1 MRSSSRL
8 SPLNPRAQSRRTTN
22 SKAYKQVNVIRHK
35 HVAANAN
42 TKISG
47 AAAVFN
53 EGCMYLRRREQ
64 AGSNMGIKCYEIN
77 RRTEALED

>member
-1 MRSSSRL
+1 MTPAAERWQTAATQKML
-8 SPLNPRAQSRRTTN
+8 
-22 SKAYKQVNVIRHK
+22 YVIRHK

>member
-1 MRSSSRL
+1 
-8 SPLNPRAQSRRTTN
+8 
-22 SKAYKQVNVIRHK
+22 VNVIRHK

-53 EGCMYLRRREQ
+53 EGCMYLRRREE

-77 RRTEALED
+77 RRAEALED